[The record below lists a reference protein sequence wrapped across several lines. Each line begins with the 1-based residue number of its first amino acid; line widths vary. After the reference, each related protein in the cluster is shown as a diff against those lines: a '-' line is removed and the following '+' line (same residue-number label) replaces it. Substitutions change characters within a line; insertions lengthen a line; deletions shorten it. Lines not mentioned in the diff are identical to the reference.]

1 MHDEKSGASVSI
13 SIPVAWGDMDAYQHV
28 NNAMY
33 ARWIESARIAFFTRV
48 GLVQRMRDEGV
59 GPILA
64 RLTIEYRRPVTYPD
78 MVRVEVA
85 TAKVGT
91 TSLTLRYRIW
101 SEDQKAEVATGEDVS
116 VVFDYRAG
124 QPTAIDD
131 ALRAA
136 ITALGGGPT

>member
-1 MHDEKSGASVSI
+1 MTQKRGARMSI
-13 SIPVAWGDMDAYQHV
+13 SIPVAWGDMDPYQHV
-28 NNAMY
+28 NNTVY

-48 GLVQRMRDEGV
+48 GLMERMHHERI

-78 MVRVEVA
+78 VIRVEIEA
-85 TAKVGT
+85 AKIGR
-91 TSLTLRYRIW
+91 TSLTLRHRIS

-124 QPTAIDD
+124 RPTAVDD
-131 ALRAA
+131 RLRAA
-136 ITALGGGPT
+136 IAAVGDG

>member
-1 MHDEKSGASVSI
+1 MHDENSGASVSI

-28 NNAMY
+28 NNTIY

-48 GLVQRMRDEGV
+48 GLMERMRDDGV

-101 SEDQKAEVATGEDVS
+101 SEDQKTEVATGEDVS

-131 ALRAA
+131 SLRAA
-136 ITALGGGPT
+136 ITALGGGRT